1 MKKTR
6 FLCLILVVCLLVPMF
21 GSVSAAE
28 EAMDPSVE
36 KGCKTVD
43 ARVPLYGSDKMLDT
57 SQAAMLYEVTSDTTM
72 YAWNPDVRISPAS
85 LIKMVT
91 CMVVLE
97 NCDIE
102 EKLVV
107 TESAM
112 STISK
117 SAATI
122 KLLPGEEFTVNQML
136 NALMVGS
143 ANDAAVVL
151 AEHVAGSQ
159 ESFVAMMNEWVA
171 QRGCVDTNIVNA
183 HGLHD
188 DRQYTTARDMV
199 RITLEAMKN
208 EQFMEYFGTTAY
220 KIAATDQS
228 DIRRVETT
236 NYLITI
242 GTELYYDSRVTGG
255 RTGITNDGKRSLVA
269 TAKSGGLTYIV
280 VVLAASSTYDDKG
293 KGVQWFGSYE
303 EAEQLLEM
311 GFKSHNIAQVLYEGQ
326 ILSQFPVNNG
336 RNEVALG
343 PVRSAEV
350 ILPVDASMDDLTLR
364 FNIPNGTLQA
374 PVESG
379 KQISDVE
386 VWYGSVCV
394 AYSPVVTM
402 NGAAVNDG
410 PLLQENRYGDNSR
423 IWIILL
429 IILIAGVA
437 VFALVIFG
445 MRTVRSLQMAQQRM
459 RHRRR
464 REDRRRTK

>member
-1 MKKTR
+1 
-6 FLCLILVVCLLVPMF
+6 V
-21 GSVSAAE
+21 
-28 EAMDPSVE
+28 
-36 KGCKTVD
+36 KGCKSID
-43 ARVPLYGSDKMLDT
+43 AQFPLYGSDKKLDT
-57 SQAAMLYEVTSDTTM
+57 SRAAMLYEVNSDTTM
-72 YAWNPDVRISPAS
+72 YAWNPDERLSPAS

-97 NCDIE
+97 HCDIE

-122 KLLPGEEFTVNQML
+122 KLIPGEEFTVNQML

-151 AEHVAGSQ
+151 AEHVAGNQ
-159 ESFVAMMNEWVA
+159 ESFVAMMNQWVMDH
-171 QRGCVDTNIVNA
+171 GCTDTNIVNA

-199 RITLEAMKN
+199 RITAEAIKN
-208 EQFMEYFGTTAY
+208 EQFVEYFGTTAY
-220 KIAATDQS
+220 KIAATEYS

-269 TAKSGGLTYIV
+269 TAQSGGLNYIV
-280 VVLAASSTYDDKG
+280 VVLSATSTYDDKG
-293 KGVQWFGSYE
+293 NGVQWFGSYE
-303 EAEQLLEM
+303 EAEQLLDM
-311 GFKSHNIAQVLYEGQ
+311 GFKSHSITQVLYEGQ

-343 PVRSAEV
+343 PVRSADV
-350 ILPVDASMDDLTLR
+350 ILPADATMDDLTLR

-374 PVESG
+374 PVDAGMQLSN
-379 KQISDVE
+379 VE

-402 NGAAVNDG
+402 NGSELNDG
-410 PLLQENRYGDNSR
+410 PLLQENRYGGNSKV
-423 IWIILL
+423 WIILL
-429 IILIAGVA
+429 IILIVA
-437 VFALVIFG
+437 AVIFVLVIFA
-445 MRTVRSLQMAQQRM
+445 MRTVRTLQMAQQRM

-464 REDRRRTK
+464 RQDRRRTK